1 MHQSLLLSTI
11 SVCGSCVLEK
21 ALHLHTIVHATSL
34 PIMFWQCPTL
44 PLDKLISGNNSTSSF
59 TDWMDNVHPTDGYL
73 YFNVAQKRKYGAFKS
88 MLEGRINLIG
98 TCPFPTVAGAAL
110 VALKQPYMDNPGITD
125 ADSSAIPA
133 TLALSPDDQ
142 AQDLSAD
149 ALSTQWAN
157 SLLRDVYD
165 FIREY
170 TKHANTECPEDIP
183 QFRFV
188 AAGLAI
194 TTFPSEKKEVFLVEE
209 LIQQEEDGPWRKYIN
224 NNSSRPCNFSD
235 SKNKLRAEFLSFC
248 QHVQYWRTRCLAF
261 TSDFQGL
268 SFFPGCWHDD

>member
-1 MHQSLLLSTI
+1 
-11 SVCGSCVLEK
+11 
-21 ALHLHTIVHATSL
+21 
-34 PIMFWQCPTL
+34 MFWQCPTQ
-44 PLDKLISGNNSTSSF
+44 PLDKLISGNGSHTSSS
-59 TDWMDNVHPTDGYL
+59 DWMDNIQPTDGYI
-73 YFNVAQKRKYGAFKS
+73 YFNVAQKQKYGSFKS
-88 MLEGRINLIG
+88 MREGRINLVP
-98 TCPFPTVAGAAL
+98 TCPFPMVAGAAL
-110 VALKQPYMDNPGITD
+110 VALKQPYMDNPRITD
-125 ADSSAIPA
+125 SDSSAIPA
-133 TLALSPDDQ
+133 TLALSPNDQ

-165 FIREY
+165 FITEY
-170 TKHANTECPEDIP
+170 NKHTNTAYPEEIP

-188 AAGLAI
+188 TVGLAI

-235 SKNKLRAEFLSFC
+235 NKNKLRAEFLSFC
-248 QHVQYWRTRCLAF
+248 QHVQYWRTGRLAF

-268 SFFPGCWHDD
+268 YFYFIFPFVVERN